1 MITLPCPELWLGARM
16 VCKSA
21 AKGQFWGSNSDKNFW
36 NFRLQLVTPKS
47 SSCKAH
53 GTRSSLKSCP
63 IRLTQWFI
71 CCQAATDRWG
81 KCLIAK
87 HFSLPGEKNWTHC
100 RFTAACILDSCKFRF
115 ELIIARESKT
125 TFKTTFMQEF
135 NLRTNSQWRVS
146 LESTRLWFVP
156 AIACLYWSW
165 ETLILIVPCG
175 FNFAIVSCPDSPRLQ
190 WE

>member
-1 MITLPCPELWLGARM
+1 MITPPCAQLVGRERAQM

-36 NFRLQLVTPKS
+36 NVRLQRGTPKS

-81 KCLIAK
+81 KCLIPK
-87 HFSLPGEKNWTHC
+87 HVSLPDGKKNARESFC
-100 RFTAACILDSCKFRF
+100 RFTAACILDHASSGLNWYLHVRVKHC
-115 ELIIARESKT
+115 
-125 TFKTTFMQEF
+125 KTTFMQEF
-135 NLRTNSQWRVS
+135 SLRTNSQWRVS
-146 LESTRLWFVP
+146 HGITRINKTMVCTRNCYSF
-156 AIACLYWSW
+156 
-165 ETLILIVPCG
+165 LIR
-175 FNFAIVSCPDSPRLQ
+175 VSLP
-190 WE
+190 